1 LNRLQKISL
10 YNMPSAARKIVIPI
24 KEECNILIL
33 TGYNGVGKSRV
44 LGALVEL
51 LSLARDVNYTDISD
65 DWLMKLDFA
74 DEFTFR
80 GCKINAQGRSKKK
93 AFQAQVQKLLTVD
106 LPLKEQYEKLDK
118 AIFADRRAGSYS
130 SKSSS
135 DDVGSFCALY
145 LNGPSDADQMEFVK
159 SVKVVGFINEKV
171 IFGVGRPEDDAVFD
185 KEEVEGDL
193 NKTLYV
199 MIKDFVTTEAVKAG
213 VEEDVG
219 KFILE
224 YLTSKDIKKPSA
236 KDYKDV
242 REFVASKMKDRKFV
256 EDDSSIF
263 SHHEM
268 FVEVNKIFSLTS
280 RKLVYVEGTLS
291 VELKGGKLIPWPALS
306 RGEKTLLALFLI
318 VFLNR
323 DGALFVLDEPDLSLH
338 MEWQKM
344 ILPALLKL
352 APTCQFLVAT
362 HSPFLVMNT
371 GSEQVVNMAKLVAE
385 AI

>member
-1 LNRLQKISL
+1 MNRLQKISL
-10 YNMPSAARKIVIPI
+10 YNMPSAAREIVIPL

-65 DWLMKLDFA
+65 NWLMKLEFA
-74 DEFTFR
+74 GGFTFR
-80 GCKINAQGRSKKK
+80 SCKIDARGRSKKK
-93 AFQAQVQKLLTVD
+93 DYQAQVEKLLKVD
-106 LPLKEQYEKLDK
+106 LPLKDQYEKLTK
-118 AIFADRRAGSYS
+118 AIFADRKTGSYS
-130 SKSSS
+130 SKSSD

-145 LNGPSDADQMEFVK
+145 LNDSSDGDQMDFVK

-171 IFGVGRPEDDAVFD
+171 IFGIERLEDDAVFD
-185 KEEVEGDL
+185 KDAVEGDL

-199 MIKDFVTTEAVKAG
+199 MIKDFVATEAVKAG
-213 VEEDVG
+213 VEEDVE
-219 KFILE
+219 KLILE

-236 KDYKDV
+236 SDFKGV
-242 REFVASKMKDRKFV
+242 REFVASKMQDRKFV

-268 FVEVNKIFSLTS
+268 FVEINKILSLTS

-291 VELKGGKLIPWPALS
+291 VELKGGKLVPWPALS

>member
-1 LNRLQKISL
+1 
-10 YNMPSAARKIVIPI
+10 MPSAAREIVIPL
-24 KEECNILIL
+24 KEECSILIL

-44 LGALVEL
+44 LGSLVEL
-51 LSLARDVNYTDISD
+51 LALARDVNYTDVSD
-65 DWLMKLDFA
+65 NWLMRLDFA
-74 DEFTFR
+74 GGFTFR
-80 GCKINAQGRSKKK
+80 GCKINALGRNKKK
-93 AFQAQVQKLLTVD
+93 DFQAQVEKLLKID
-106 LPLKEQYEKLDK
+106 LPLKEQYEKLAK
-118 AIFADRRAGSYS
+118 AIFVDRKVGSFS
-130 SKSSS
+130 SKSSD
-135 DDVGSFCALY
+135 DDVGSFCALH
-145 LNGPSDADQMEFVK
+145 LNDPPEGGQMEFVE

-185 KEEVEGDL
+185 KDVVEGDL

-199 MIKDFVTTEAVKAG
+199 LIKEFVTAEAVKAG
-213 VEEDVG
+213 VEEDIE

-224 YLTSKDIKKPSA
+224 YLTSKDIKEPSA
-236 KDYKDV
+236 KDFKDV
-242 REFVASKMKDRKFV
+242 RNFVVSKMHDRKFV
-256 EDDSSIF
+256 EDDSSVF
-263 SHHEM
+263 SNHEM
-268 FVEVNKIFSLTS
+268 FVEINKIFSLTS

-291 VELKGGKLIPWPALS
+291 VELKGGKLVPWPALS

-323 DGALFVLDEPDLSLH
+323 GGALFVLDEPDLSLH

-352 APTCQFLVAT
+352 APNCQFLVAT